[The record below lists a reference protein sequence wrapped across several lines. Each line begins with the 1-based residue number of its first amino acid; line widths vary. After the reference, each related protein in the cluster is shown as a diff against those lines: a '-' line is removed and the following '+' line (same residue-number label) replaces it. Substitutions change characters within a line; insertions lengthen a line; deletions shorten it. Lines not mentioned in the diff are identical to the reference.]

1 VRVARGFRS
10 IRLARAIA
18 CREQELLAHSRRE
31 KRRLEP
37 EVGSVHDHSEA
48 KHIVAKSSRT
58 LDATDAE
65 EYAGAVDLGGRDVW
79 CHQADPFPATR
90 RYDRAGYSVSPLD
103 RASFSARSKMS
114 SSS

>member
-1 VRVARGFRS
+1 VRIARGLRS

-37 EVGSVHDHSEA
+37 EVGSVHDHLEA
-48 KHIVAKSSRT
+48 KHIVAESSCT
-58 LDATDAE
+58 LDVADAE

-79 CHQADPFPATR
+79 CHQLILSCGQTR
-90 RYDRAGYSVSPLD
+90 
-103 RASFSARSKMS
+103 SARRSRRKYRTVVKNAGR
-114 SSS
+114 

>member
-1 VRVARGFRS
+1 MRIARGVRS

-37 EVGSVHDHSEA
+37 EVWSVHDHSEA

-58 LDATDAE
+58 LDVADAK

-79 CHQADPFPATR
+79 CHQLILSCDPMHE
-90 RYDRAGYSVSPLD
+90 RAGYSVDPLD